1 MDNKKLSK
9 RVLLKRINGYLKNSI
24 AGVVIIVVL
33 LALIFAGV
41 QMDNIKKSREV
52 QNLRKESAML
62 QQEAAVQQESEE
74 VFEKIDA
81 DIKIVCWGDD
91 ISDINGKSSFTYELQ
106 RMLDNNGYS
115 AKVIN
120 MNVPGDTTKD
130 VMVRCGA
137 LRILLDNEV
146 TIPASPVL
154 TEIAISVEDGSEL
167 TFLKHGKNQA
177 TVRIGGIW
185 GLLMYNESKNAYFFE
200 RKAEGDKTVI
210 APGTPVTPKDALAYQ
225 EFFPIISVGMNGG
238 WDDDVYTLIEQQQA
252 ILDACTYNQG
262 NFFMIGFTSY
272 GEKASE
278 ESLKLTEQALL
289 NQWGNHYL
297 NMRRYL
303 SDEGVLN
310 SSGIELGEQ
319 DLVQLTVGIVPDAVK
334 RDKANL
340 TESGSS
346 IVGQLVYYAM
356 ERQGCLP
363 EQ

>member
-9 RVLLKRINGYLKNSI
+9 RILLKKINGHLKNSI
-24 AGVVIIVVL
+24 AGVIIIVVL
-33 LALIFAGV
+33 LALILVGLR
-41 QMDNIKKSREV
+41 MDSVKKAKRT
-52 QNLRKESAML
+52 LDLKKESAIL
-62 QQEAAVQQESEE
+62 QQEEMAKQEDEE
-74 VFEKIDA
+74 VFEEIDA
-81 DIKIVCWGDD
+81 DVKIVCWGDD
-91 ISDINGKSSFTYELQ
+91 LSDTNGKSSYTYELQ

-130 VMVRCGA
+130 VMIRSGA
-137 LRILLDNEV
+137 LRILLDNEI
-146 TIPASPVL
+146 TIPSAPAL
-154 TEIAISVEDGSEL
+154 TEISISAEDGSEL
-167 TFLKHGKNQA
+167 NFLKHGKNQT
-177 TVRIGGIW
+177 TVRIGGVW
-185 GLLMYNESKNAYFFE
+185 GLLTYNESKNAYFFE
-200 RKAEGDKTVI
+200 RKKSGDKTVV
-210 APGTPVTPKDALAYQ
+210 AAGTPVTPKDSIAYQ
-225 EFFPIISVGMNGG
+225 DFFPIISIGMNGG

-252 ILDACTYNQG
+252 VLDSCTYNQG
-262 NFFMIGFTSY
+262 NFFMLGYTSY
-272 GEKASE
+272 GDKSSE

-289 NQWGNHYL
+289 NQWGSHYL

-334 RDKANL
+334 RDKINL

-356 ERQGCLP
+356 EKQGCLP